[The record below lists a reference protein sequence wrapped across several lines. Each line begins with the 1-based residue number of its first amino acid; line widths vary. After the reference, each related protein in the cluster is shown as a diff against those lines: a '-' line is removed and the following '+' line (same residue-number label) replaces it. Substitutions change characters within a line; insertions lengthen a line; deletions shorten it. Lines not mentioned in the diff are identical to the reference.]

1 MGGQGSPGR
10 VCGAQ
15 CFAACKLFESLQQK
29 GPFGSVEP
37 AQAQRRPAV
46 WALGLSG
53 GAAWEG
59 QGVSTRPRRRP
70 SALGSQVSSEGSW
83 GWYCCARGEG
93 PAAGAFYFS
102 SSSNWGDQLGCHFV
116 ARPPFR
122 VAAGGRVM
130 GEGRAAGGEGRGRA
144 DAQAA
149 QGAKAGASPLF
160 FAFGLGLCRDPP
172 RTRAGCTRRVNLGKA
187 PRGVHGVSNPF
198 CLLSPSKVGLFGEIP
213 RCGAWWLKDPGLPLA
228 WGADVV

>member
-1 MGGQGSPGR
+1 
-10 VCGAQ
+10 
-15 CFAACKLFESLQQK
+15 
-29 GPFGSVEP
+29 
-37 AQAQRRPAV
+37 
-46 WALGLSG
+46 
-53 GAAWEG
+53 
-59 QGVSTRPRRRP
+59 
-70 SALGSQVSSEGSW
+70 
-83 GWYCCARGEG
+83 
-93 PAAGAFYFS
+93 
-102 SSSNWGDQLGCHFV
+102 
-116 ARPPFR
+116 
-122 VAAGGRVM
+122 M